1 MIPNLTLRRPL
12 AVLDLETTGVDTRTD
27 RVVEISVL
35 KVWPER
41 RVEEYTRRLNP
52 GVPIPREATA
62 VHGIGDADVRDAP
75 RFEDVADDLRARLDD
90 CDLCGFNLKR
100 FDLPLLA
107 AEFRRAGCPFVLEG
121 RALIDPQEIF
131 HARERRDLTAAVR
144 FYLGRDHDG
153 AHGAAADVRATA
165 AVLDAMLARYPDLR
179 RDVEGLHGQFLDPR
193 AVDPNGFFT
202 RVGGEIRFAKGKH
215 RGQPLAFIA
224 RTSPDYLEWMLAQ
237 DFFEDTKAIAR
248 EALRRRGAAPD
259 AGAVKLPFRSC

>member
-1 MIPNLTLRRPL
+1 MIPNLMLRRPL

-27 RVVEISVL
+27 RVVEISIL

-41 RVEEYTRRLNP
+41 RAEEHTRRLNP
-52 GVPIPREATA
+52 GIPIPPEATA
-62 VHGIGDADVRDAP
+62 VHGISDADVRDAP
-75 RFEDVADDLRARLDD
+75 RFEDIADRLRAWLDD

-107 AEFRRAGCPFVLEG
+107 AEFRRAGRPLVLEG

-144 FYLGRDHDG
+144 FYLGCDHEG

-165 AVLDAMLARYPDLR
+165 AVLNAMLARYPDLR
-179 RDVEGLHGQFLDPR
+179 RDVEGLHVQFQDPR

-224 RTSPDYLEWMLAQ
+224 RTYPDYLEWMLAQ
-237 DFFEDTKAIAR
+237 DFFEDTKTIAR
-248 EALRRRGAAPD
+248 EALRRYAAGSEP
-259 AGAVKLPFRSC
+259 AVAVRLHVSD

>member
-1 MIPNLTLRRPL
+1 MKGFPMIPNLTLRRPL
-12 AVLDLETTGVDTRTD
+12 AIFDLETTGIDTRTD
-27 RVVEISVL
+27 RVVEISIL
-35 KVWPER
+35 KVWPQR
-41 RVEEYTRRLNP
+41 RAEEHTRRLNP
-52 GVPIPREATA
+52 GIPIAPEATA
-62 VHGIGDADVRDAP
+62 IHGIADADVRDAP
-75 RFEDVADDLRARLDD
+75 RFEEVADDLLDRLDG

-107 AEFRRAGCPFVLEG
+107 TEFRRAGRSFSLEG

-144 FYLGRDHDG
+144 FYLGRDHED
-153 AHGAAADVRATA
+153 AHSAVADVRATA
-165 AVLDAMLARYPDLR
+165 AILDAMLTRYPDLR
-179 RDVEGLHGQFLDPR
+179 RDVEGLHVQFQDPR

-224 RTSPDYLEWMLAQ
+224 RTYPDYLEWMLAE

-248 EALRRRGAAPD
+248 DALRRRGI
-259 AGAVKLPFRSC
+259 RI